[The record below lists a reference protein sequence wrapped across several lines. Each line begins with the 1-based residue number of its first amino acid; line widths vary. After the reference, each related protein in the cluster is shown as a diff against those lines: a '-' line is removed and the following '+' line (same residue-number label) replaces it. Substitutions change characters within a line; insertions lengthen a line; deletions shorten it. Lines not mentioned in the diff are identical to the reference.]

1 MIIYTVRPGD
11 TLDSVARQYTLSPA
25 LIAADN
31 GIVSPLI
38 EGQSLVL
45 RQPAL
50 TYTVEAG
57 DTLSYVAAS
66 FGTTENVLWQNNPLL
81 GGRDAV
87 YPGQTLVISYGP
99 PTLGTNISLNGYAY
113 TYISDDTLRRTLPY
127 LTYLSVFSYG
137 LNPDGTLVP
146 PRQDDGRLIALAR
159 QYGAVPI
166 MMLTSI
172 TAQGTF
178 SNELI
183 NTVLQSEALTDSVI
197 TAAANTVREKGYG
210 GIETDF
216 EYISAENAQAYIDFV
231 SALKAELGSGY
242 TVFTDLAPK
251 TSAAMP
257 GLLYEAHNY
266 PALGEAADFLFLMTY
281 EWGYSYGPP
290 MAVSPI
296 NNVRRVL
303 DYAVSE
309 IPREKLFMGHPSYGY
324 DWPLP
329 YERGVTAAQSL
340 SSREAIELAAY
351 QGVPIQFD
359 TEAMAPYFNY
369 TEDGIDHIVWFQDA
383 RSTEALA
390 SLADEYSLGGIGV
403 WNIMRPFQS
412 MWSVISGL
420 YGINKL

>member
-11 TLDSVARQYTLSPA
+11 TVDSIAEQFSLSPA
-25 LIAADN
+25 LITADN
-31 GIVSPLI
+31 GIISPLV

-45 RQPAL
+45 RQPVL
-50 TYTVEAG
+50 TYTVQAG
-57 DTLSYVAAS
+57 DTLSSVAAQ
-66 FGTTENVLWQNNPLL
+66 FGTTENILWQNNPLL
-81 GGRDAV
+81 GGRDTLF
-87 YPGQTLVISYGP
+87 PGQTLVISYGP
-99 PTLGTNISLNGYAY
+99 PALGRDILLNGYAY

-127 LTYLSVFSYG
+127 LTYLSVFAYG

-146 PRQDDGRLIALAR
+146 PRGDDGRLIALAR
-159 QYGAVPI
+159 EYGAVPI

-172 TAQGTF
+172 SAQGTF

-183 NTVLQSEALTDSVI
+183 NTVLQSEALTASVV

-216 EYISAENAQAYIDFV
+216 EYISAENAAAYTAFV

-296 NNVRRVL
+296 NNVRRVI

-309 IPREKLFMGHPSYGY
+309 IPREKLLMGLPSYGY

-340 SSREAIELAAY
+340 SSIEAVALAAY
-351 QGVPIQFD
+351 QGVPIEFD
-359 TEAMAPYFNY
+359 TQSMAPFFNY
-369 TEDGIDHIVWFQDA
+369 TEDGTEHIVWFQDA

-390 SLADEYSLGGIGV
+390 SLASEYSLGGIGV
-403 WNIMRPFQS
+403 WNIMRLFPA

-420 YGINKL
+420 YDIKKL